1 MNLDASTMKSIT
13 QVATLLEAGAKGY
26 GMVSAAKS
34 NKRLAAIEDESLAL
48 REQSEMQEISD
59 REEDVRNEA
68 RKKQKTMLAAAAAS
82 GIVPAPRSG
91 TTMDALVKAGG
102 RNLERDVARLNQRRT
117 MLGQIYGLERRAGK
131 ERYRK
136 ASTSLYASG
145 IGSIFGTLAS
155 PDLFKGGLFKE

>member
-1 MNLDASTMKSIT
+1 MNLDANTMKSIT

-82 GIVPAPRSG
+82 GIVAAPVQAQQW
-91 TTMDALVKAGG
+91 M
-102 RNLERDVARLNQRRT
+102 RLLKPEGAILNV
-117 MLGQIYGLERRAGK
+117 MLRG
-131 ERYRK
+131 
-136 ASTSLYASG
+136 
-145 IGSIFGTLAS
+145 
-155 PDLFKGGLFKE
+155 